1 MKGDESVILSKR
13 AEPFTGIGRLFRYVS
28 AAQPPMQFAISC
40 QTTSHQSQQQGRR
53 KCPARFSFRI
63 PSPYINPLLSHPHT
77 NRPNPQ
83 HHPVNHKRENQRLH
97 NLSERIR
104 PFERRQGVENPGR
117 DKPRDQLLQQ
127 RNHFFHQIIHDRS
140 LLESKKTLLLKQQC
154 RPVMSRHSKPS
165 ARGRNAR
172 DHLSPRITYPAE
184 SDPRPS
190 LPPSAPPHEG

>member
-1 MKGDESVILSKR
+1 MQSDNPIELRKR

-63 PSPYINPLLSHPHT
+63 PSPYRNPLLSHPHT
-77 NRPNPQ
+77 NRPNTQ
-83 HHPVNHKRENQRLH
+83 HHPVNHKRENQRLY

-117 DKPRDQLLQQ
+117 DKPGIRYCNNGITSFT
-127 RNHFFHQIIHDRS
+127 RSSMIGRS
-140 LLESKKTLLLKQQC
+140 LNQKNTPPKTAM
-154 RPVMSRHSKPS
+154 P
-165 ARGRNAR
+165 ARNE
-172 DHLSPRITYPAE
+172 PAFK
-184 SDPRPS
+184 
-190 LPPSAPPHEG
+190 A